1 MRKYR
6 REATAALASLLAISL
21 ASPVF
26 AAPKVT
32 GPAMALEIAKEE
44 EEGASEG
51 GNSYQS
57 LMDNKMEYSELADL
71 IHEFNTTVRNNQT
84 TLENSRDQENSEQ
97 MAAELDSEA
106 EDLEDL
112 AEELEDLYGDMT
124 GAEAQAGM
132 AMYANYQ
139 YNAKALKNYAKQ
151 LREQA
156 QGQGLSNALSKLQNE
171 KVEKG
176 LVASAQSMMNQY
188 NQMKLQISSLEV
200 QKELAEATYES
211 VSKQAAV
218 GMATS
223 SQVKT
228 AQDAILTLDVSISAQ
243 KNALES
249 LKQNLNVMT
258 GWEYSDQPE
267 IGELPTMDF
276 GRVEAMN
283 LEADRQQAFNNSYDR
298 RIAAIEYTETAAGNE
313 KVSKQRSLDQTEQTV
328 KSSFEALYDAAKQ
341 SKAAYDSAKTAY
353 DIEKNNMDAAER
365 KYQLGMV
372 SKLEYLQ
379 QKSQFSQKETALKVA
394 EWNLF
399 QAMENYDWG
408 KKGLIQSSAS
418 SNAA

>member
-1 MRKYR
+1 M
-6 REATAALASLLAISL
+6 LASLLAVSL

-32 GPAMALEIAKEE
+32 GPAMALELAKEE
-44 EEGASEG
+44 EKGGSEQ

-84 TLENSRDQENSEQ
+84 TLENSRDQEDNEQ

-132 AMYANYQ
+132 AMYANYK

-156 QGQGLSNALSKLQNE
+156 QGKGLSNALSKLQNE

-218 GMATS
+218 GMATA

-228 AQDAILTLDVSISAQ
+228 AQDAILTLEVSISAQ

-267 IGELPTMDF
+267 IGELPSMDF
-276 GRVEAMN
+276 GRVDAMN

-298 RIAAIEYTETAAGNE
+298 RIAAIEYTETTAGNE
-313 KVSKQRSLDQTEQTV
+313 KVSKQRSLDQTEQSV
-328 KSSFEALYDAAKQ
+328 KSSFEALYDAARQ
-341 SKAAYDSAKTAY
+341 SKASYDAAKTAY
-353 DIEKNNMDAAER
+353 DMEKSNMDAAER

-379 QKSQFSQKETALKVA
+379 QKSQFAQKETALKVA

-408 KKGLIQSSAS
+408 KKGLIQSSSQAS